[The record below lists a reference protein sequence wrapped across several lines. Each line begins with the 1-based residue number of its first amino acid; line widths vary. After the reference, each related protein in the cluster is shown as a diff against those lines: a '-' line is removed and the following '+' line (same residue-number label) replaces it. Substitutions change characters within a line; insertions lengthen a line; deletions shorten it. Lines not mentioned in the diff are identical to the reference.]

1 MGRFSLSYWCSS
13 HILLLGETKE
23 RGLEPQITCSVHL
36 SLDPPHYHILTIFLP
51 FKNIVDS
58 DGNETSKWVPNLHLF
73 VIMEEK
79 ASSFFRG
86 TCAPDGRRKAS
97 FVPGMPLL
105 RLFYSL
111 GSSLLRNLKSISSK
125 RLYRKACSCQVE
137 DLNFPTPVGLSRW
150 LERNPF

>member
-13 HILLLGETKE
+13 HTLLLGETKE

-36 SLDPPHYHILTIFLP
+36 SLDPPHYHIWTIFLP

-58 DGNETSKWVPNLHLF
+58 DGNETSKWVPYLHLF

-86 TCAPDGRRKAS
+86 TCAPDSRRKAS
-97 FVPGMPLL
+97 FVPDMPYVEALL
-105 RLFYSL
+105 L
-111 GSSLLRNLKSISSK
+111 
-125 RLYRKACSCQVE
+125 A
-137 DLNFPTPVGLSRW
+137 GLIPA
-150 LERNPF
+150 EEFKKHFKQKII